1 LRCARRRW
9 LVAQPG
15 GLTLGFVGGPAAAS
29 MGGRSRLVV
38 DEALKQDDGTYMCIA
53 SNPAGTRRAVAAVRV
68 RGNSQPTHTHWRR
81 GVVVSGV
88 RRMNEV
94 NARRA
99 RLVTGWVTVFGRV
112 YHLGM

>member
-1 LRCARRRW
+1 M
-9 LVAQPG
+9 AQMRP
-15 GLTLGFVGGPAAAS
+15 TATAS
-29 MGGRSRLVV
+29 
-38 DEALKQDDGTYMCIA
+38 
-53 SNPAGTRRAVAAVRV
+53 
-68 RGNSQPTHTHWRR
+68 WRR

-99 RLVTGWVTVFGRV
+99 RLLPGWVTAFGRV

>member
-1 LRCARRRW
+1 MSTPPTLLR
-9 LVAQPG
+9 G
-15 GLTLGFVGGPAAAS
+15 Y
-29 MGGRSRLVV
+29 
-38 DEALKQDDGTYMCIA
+38 GTHYL
-53 SNPAGTRRAVAAVRV
+53 
-68 RGNSQPTHTHWRR
+68 WRR

-99 RLVTGWVTVFGRV
+99 WLLPGWVTVFGRV

>member
-1 LRCARRRW
+1 M
-9 LVAQPG
+9 AQMRPSA
-15 GLTLGFVGGPAAAS
+15 TAS
-29 MGGRSRLVV
+29 
-38 DEALKQDDGTYMCIA
+38 
-53 SNPAGTRRAVAAVRV
+53 
-68 RGNSQPTHTHWRR
+68 WRR

-99 RLVTGWVTVFGRV
+99 RLLPGWVTAFGRV